1 MRAFLQLMKSPR
13 SHRIQWFLTAFTA
26 LVLISCSPPLSFAP
40 PFSDHMV
47 LQRQKPINI
56 WGKGKPGEKIRV
68 TLDDRTITST
78 TLPDGSWS
86 VTFPALPAGGP
97 YHLSASSSHTTSK
110 ISDLWIGDVWLC
122 AGQSNMELALVHTTN
137 GIPQLLS
144 TTPDSP
150 RLLHL
155 EKPTRPS
162 FLPPT
167 WTTSTTSDA
176 GTFSGLGWR
185 FGNHLQKE
193 NNIPIGLIQ
202 ATRGNTPIQPWMP
215 HHGEI
220 FQTMIAP
227 LKGIRLKGVVF
238 YQGESSVN
246 HANTYQKNLTKL
258 IQGWRENFN
267 DPQLPFFIIQ
277 LPNFGPHNS
286 RPVNSPWANLRA
298 AQAATTASIPNTFLI
313 PAIDL
318 GLPENL
324 HPPEKSRLARR
335 LTDSVSSHVYR
346 KGPAPQPPTLLS
358 IDWKSPFPVLTFH
371 HCPGGLVLS
380 ESPLTGFAIAGPDGT
395 YQNATA
401 TLQGNRV
408 TLHSPI
414 KNPQSIRYAWA
425 DNPQIHLYNHQGL
438 PALPFESHNPH
449 H

>member
-1 MRAFLQLMKSPR
+1 MERTNPTKLLRLAWRLLLLLLAPVSCTAP
-13 SHRIQWFLTAFTA
+13 LTVA
-26 LVLISCSPPLSFAP
+26 PL
-40 PFSDHMV
+40 FSDHMV
-47 LQRQKPINI
+47 LQRQQPIPV
-56 WGKGKPGEKIRV
+56 WGNGPAGENIRV
-68 TLDDRTITST
+68 TLADRTLT
-78 TLPDGSWS
+78 TQALADGSWS
-86 VTFPALPAGGP
+86 VSFPPLPAGGP
-97 YHLSASSSHTTSK
+97 HQLHIHSSNTTRRLH
-110 ISDLWIGDVWLC
+110 DLWIGDVWLC
-122 AGQSNMELALVHTTN
+122 AGQSNMELALVHTT
-137 GIPQLLS
+137 GGLGEMLT
-144 TTPDSP
+144 TTPASP

-155 EKPTRPS
+155 EKPARPS
-162 FLPPT
+162 FLPPV

-185 FGNHLQKE
+185 FGNNLQKE

-246 HANTYQKNLTKL
+246 LANTYQKDLTQL
-258 IQGWRENFN
+258 IHGWRENFN
-267 DPQLPFFIIQ
+267 DPHLPFFIIQ
-277 LPNFGPHNS
+277 LPNFGPPAS

-318 GLPENL
+318 GHPENL

-335 LTDSVSSHVYR
+335 LTDSASSHVYR
-346 KGPAPQPPTLLS
+346 KGPAPQPPTLHS
-358 IDWKSPFPVLTFH
+358 IHWKSPSPVLTFH

-380 ESPLTGFAIAGPDGT
+380 ESPLTGFAIAGPDGV

-414 KNPQSIRYAWA
+414 KNPRSIRYAWA
-425 DNPQIHLYNHQGL
+425 DNPHIRLYNHQNL
-438 PALPFESHNPH
+438 PALPFESHNPLP
-449 H
+449 